1 MGTFLVGANVSVVDA
16 TTGEGVPC
24 TGALSVS
31 FSVGADREGETVWMV
46 HQKADGVLD
55 ATKVVVQDGRANMV
69 VDELSPFA
77 VFEQKTEI
85 ADGDASGVQP
95 SGNAG
100 PTVKELPKSG
110 DGDAGIALAGLALA
124 AAGALTAARAR
135 LRRSE

>member
-1 MGTFLVGANVSVVDA
+1 MSVVDA
-16 TTGEGVPC
+16 TSGEDVPFDG
-24 TGALSVS
+24 TLSVS
-31 FSVGADREGETVWMV
+31 LSVGADHEGETVWMV
-46 HQKADGVLD
+46 HQKASGSLE
-55 ATKVVVQDGRANMV
+55 ATQVVVQNGHASMT

-77 VFEQKTEI
+77 VFEQKAEI
-85 ADGDASGVQP
+85 ADGDASSVQP